1 MARKFRGLLLTPR
14 RSMLRIRF
22 AVLTLLAVALVA
34 VASASAAT
42 PTLNASDGPGFTISV
57 KKGGKKVTSLKAGK
71 YKIVVKD
78 LSNLHNFHLTGPG
91 VNKKTGVGPKGT
103 FTWTVTLKKGT
114 YKYICDPHATIMK
127 GSFKVT

>member
-1 MARKFRGLLLTPR
+1 MH
-14 RSMLRIRF
+14 RIRL

-42 PTLNASDGPGFTISV
+42 PTLNASDGPGFTISL
-57 KKGGKKVTSLKAGK
+57 KKGGKKVTLLKAGK

-78 LSNLHNFHLTGPG
+78 LSNIHNFHLTGPG
-91 VNKKTGVGPKGT
+91 VNKKTGVGPKGN

>member
-1 MARKFRGLLLTPR
+1 MPRTFWGLDYSTR
-14 RSMLRIRF
+14 RSMLRTR
-22 AVLTLLAVALVA
+22 LAFVALLGA
-34 VASASAAT
+34 ALIIVASASAAV
-42 PTLNASDGPGFTISV
+42 PTLKATDGPGFTISL
-57 KKGGKKVTSLKAGK
+57 KKGTTKVTKLKAGK
-71 YKIVVKD
+71 YKIVVRD